1 MLTILS
7 GAIYYGLYL
16 LIIKLLE
23 YITHQSRD
31 KCDDNSC
38 IATPIVFTLA
48 GAAVLCFGRPG
59 VLSFM
64 FLQCWLH
71 SSVLAGGLLFALWRI
86 NKSEGEEFSNPV
98 AVIATVLNLLAAF
111 SLSRN
116 GIIDSFSPW

>member
-38 IATPIVFTLA
+38 IATPIVFMLA
-48 GAAVLCFGRPG
+48 GFAVLYFGKPG
-59 VLSFM
+59 FLSFM

-86 NKSEGEEFSNPV
+86 NKSEGEEFSNPI
-98 AVIATVLNLLAAF
+98 AVVATVLNLLAAF
-111 SLSRN
+111 AVYRN
-116 GIIDSFSPW
+116 GMIGSFSPW